1 MSMHRSRTHARLI
14 LAATLACLTLAGCEY
29 AQNLAFLKA
38 SVNTEA
44 QGHRS
49 DERGPAFDTA
59 AIGRRAPD
67 SATDWLTYNNTLSAV
82 RYSPLT
88 QITTTNVG
96 SLRPACTFGL
106 GTAVDFQTGPV
117 VVDGTMYVTSAL
129 ATWAIDARTCRLRWK
144 HAYDY
149 YPEPGWD
156 LKVNRGVAYL
166 DTPDGPRLFRG
177 SNDGRVY
184 ALDARTGRELW
195 NVKEGDVSLGET
207 FPAAPVAWHGLVY
220 IGNAGGDNFAVTGRM
235 MALDART
242 GANVWTVDLVPRVGP
257 ANLTWPAETA
267 RVPHAGGT
275 TWTSY
280 AADTV
285 AGVIWL
291 ATGNAAPDFL
301 ESARPGSNQHT
312 YSILALDLRTG
323 EIRKAFQLRDRD
335 YHDWDMAATP
345 LLVKSSLGHAMV
357 VEAGKDGY
365 LYAVDPETGQVTY
378 KSSTTSHVNDT
389 MPLTA
394 AGTRFCPGV
403 QGGTEYNGPAYSPQT
418 NMLYVPAV
426 DWCSTVKLGTR
437 EELDDKAG
445 LPWTGAKGLLHPF
458 GVMDPQKSWS
468 GWLTAYD
475 AETGATKWQYHSP
488 TPMVAGVTATAGGL
502 VFTAD
507 LRGNVLGF
515 DARDGTIRFRA
526 STGQPI
532 GGGVVSY
539 AAGGK
544 QYLAVAS
551 GMSAPMTWLTKSDAA
566 KVVVYSLP

>member
-1 MSMHRSRTHARLI
+1 
-14 LAATLACLTLAGCEY
+14 
-29 AQNLAFLKA
+29 
-38 SVNTEA
+38 
-44 QGHRS
+44 
-49 DERGPAFDTA
+49 
-59 AIGRRAPD
+59 
-67 SATDWLTYNNTLSAV
+67 
-82 RYSPLT
+82 
-88 QITTTNVG
+88 
-96 SLRPACTFGL
+96 
-106 GTAVDFQTGPV
+106 
-117 VVDGTMYVTSAL
+117 
-129 ATWAIDARTCRLRWK
+129 
-144 HAYDY
+144 
-149 YPEPGWD
+149 
-156 LKVNRGVAYL
+156 
-166 DTPDGPRLFRG
+166 
-177 SNDGRVY
+177 
-184 ALDARTGRELW
+184 
-195 NVKEGDVSLGET
+195 
-207 FPAAPVAWHGLVY
+207 
-220 IGNAGGDNFAVTGRM
+220 
-235 MALDART
+235 
-242 GANVWTVDLVPRVGP
+242 
-257 ANLTWPAETA
+257 
-267 RVPHAGGT
+267 
-275 TWTSY
+275 
-280 AADTV
+280 
-285 AGVIWL
+285 
-291 ATGNAAPDFL
+291 
-301 ESARPGSNQHT
+301 
-312 YSILALDLRTG
+312 
-323 EIRKAFQLRDRD
+323 
-335 YHDWDMAATP
+335 
-345 LLVKSSLGHAMV
+345 MV

-488 TPMVAGVTATAGGL
+488 TPMVAGVTATAGGM

-539 AAGGK
+539 AVGGK